1 MDAFLLKTQTG
12 LQRLQEVKKC
22 FGWSN
27 TVANLSV
34 AIVDGLI
41 SATAFFQLL
50 RLRSHNRQVHW
61 TRQMVFHF
69 LIGSANFGYSLY
81 MVLNLVAACQGW
93 VCWPNACGFIFM
105 AMPQIVFL
113 STFLLL
119 LSFWVDLCHQAT
131 DKEDE
136 EEDEDDDYRILHISQ
151 LENFSKSSNH
161 MEKQRKCCCFW
172 RKPRIRSRQ
181 KFVIA
186 VVIIISVVT
195 VVFALLIWVGK
206 GDNHIDSPTVAQVYS
221 DLFAIVILLSGGG
234 LAGYGLLLYSKL
246 SRCRSGKT
254 STDIRKVAGLAVAS
268 VVCFS
273 VQSLLVFFTDIP
285 QVFTIWSSPQ
295 AACHILRLLTFLYY
309 FIGEAIPSVVVLWV
323 MKDVPARSTDSSGH
337 LNFPSFNE
345 GYESLEPDQALLEE
359 WLVPE
364 DDESLIVVP
373 RSWSSEDAKFEVSLT
388 L

>member
-1 MDAFLLKTQTG
+1 MRM
-12 LQRLQEVKKC
+12 LQRLRKTREAIQGNPDEID
-22 FGWSN
+22 
-27 TVANLSV
+27 VAKV
-34 AIVDGLI
+34 
-41 SATAFFQLL
+41 
-50 RLRSHNRQVHW
+50 
-61 TRQMVFHF
+61 
-69 LIGSANFGYSLY
+69 
-81 MVLNLVAACQGW
+81 
-93 VCWPNACGFIFM
+93 
-105 AMPQIVFL
+105 
-113 STFLLL
+113 
-119 LSFWVDLCHQAT
+119 
-131 DKEDE
+131 
-136 EEDEDDDYRILHISQ
+136 
-151 LENFSKSSNH
+151 
-161 MEKQRKCCCFW
+161 
-172 RKPRIRSRQ
+172 
-181 KFVIA
+181 
-186 VVIIISVVT
+186 
-195 VVFALLIWVGK
+195 
-206 GDNHIDSPTVAQVYS
+206 S
-221 DLFAIVILLSGGG
+221 DLPRRDQAEENIYHEESTLTT
-234 LAGYGLLLYSKL
+234 GLLLYSKL

-285 QVFTIWSSPQ
+285 VFTIWSSPQ